1 MVSLR
6 KLFSVTIHVHTILRV
21 VVLSHCRGVEVS
33 AFLLS
38 LEQVVWKCSSVD
50 RRDIGL
56 LIVHL
61 PWLLRGLLGVA
72 KSFFGKV
79 VCRLIYVA
87 TMWCQSCNACVVYYV
102 SSVCLRLRVRFR
114 SRFGIE
120 RFSWRIGDDRVIF
133 QYRLILTACSSL
145 ALPAICLPCVPSS
158 LTFNVRSG
166 ISPVSQR
173 WLRHMYLH

>member
-6 KLFSVTIHVHTILRV
+6 KLFSVTIHVHAILRV

-50 RRDIGL
+50 RRDVGL
-56 LIVHL
+56 LVVHL
-61 PWLLRGLLGVA
+61 QWLSRGLLGLEA
-72 KSFFGKV
+72 LSFGNV
-79 VCRLIYVA
+79 MCRPVHVI
-87 TMWCQSCNACVVYYV
+87 TMCCQNCNACVIYYV
-102 SSVCLRLRVRFR
+102 FSVCLRLRVRFR

-145 ALPAICLPCVPSS
+145 ALPAICLPCVPQ
-158 LTFNVRSG
+158 V
-166 ISPVSQR
+166 
-173 WLRHMYLH
+173 